1 MLPERNGFKKGFSL
15 LELIVSLAIL
25 TLISSVLILI
35 INPLQIKKKGRDVVR
50 LMDLGTIAQAV
61 ESYAVDN
68 GSPPETEGVL
78 RRSDTSLTPGQPPQ
92 LSNGQGWIGTDLS
105 AYLEKLPADPLNT
118 WPFIYRYE
126 KAGKRFEI
134 DAALEDYTNLLT
146 EDRGSDPSRYE
157 RGTDLTI
164 L

>member
-25 TLISSVLILI
+25 TLISSVLLLI
-35 INPLQIKKKGRDVVR
+35 INPLQMKKKGRDVVR

-68 GSPPETEGVL
+68 GSPPETDDVL

-92 LSNGQGWIGTDLS
+92 LSNGQGWIGTDLTT
-105 AYLEKLPADPLNT
+105 YLEKLPTDPLNV
-118 WPFIYRYE
+118 WPFVYRYQ
-126 KAGKRFEI
+126 KMGKKFEL
-134 DAALEDYTNLLT
+134 DASLEDYTNLLT
-146 EDRGSDPSRYE
+146 EDRGNDSSRYE